1 MTTPN
6 GGFDLSNVD
15 MNGLLAQAQ
24 AMQAQLAQAQQ
35 QLESTTF
42 DGSAGGGLVKAVVTG
57 TGELTGLTI
66 APQTVDP
73 DDTDT
78 LADLVIAAV
87 HDASGKAAAAQQAMT
102 PKIPGMG
109 L

>member
-66 APQTVDP
+66 DPQTVDP

-102 PKIPGMG
+102 PRIPGMG

>member
-66 APQTVDP
+66 DPQTVDP

-78 LADLVIAAV
+78 PADLVIAAV

>member
-66 APQTVDP
+66 DPQTVDP

-87 HDASGKAAAAQQAMT
+87 HDDSGKAAAAQQAMT

>member
-66 APQTVDP
+66 DPQTVDP

-87 HDASGKAAAAQQAMT
+87 HDASGKAAAAQQAMA

>member
-66 APQTVDP
+66 DPQTVDP

-78 LADLVIAAV
+78 LVDLVIAAV

-102 PKIPGMG
+102 PRIPGMG

>member
-66 APQTVDP
+66 DPQTVDP

-78 LADLVIAAV
+78 LVDLVIAAV

-102 PKIPGMG
+102 PRIPGMG
-109 L
+109 P

>member
-42 DGSAGGGLVKAVVTG
+42 DGSA
-57 TGELTGLTI
+57 
-66 APQTVDP
+66 
-73 DDTDT
+73 
-78 LADLVIAAV
+78 ADSSKPSSPVPENSPGSRSTRRPSIPTTPTPWPTWSLLP
-87 HDASGKAAAAQQAMT
+87 SMT
-102 PKIPGMG
+102 PVARLRQPSRP
-109 L
+109 

>member
-42 DGSAGGGLVKAVVTG
+42 DGSAGGGLVKDVVTG

-66 APQTVDP
+66 DPQTVDP

>member
-42 DGSAGGGLVKAVVTG
+42 AGSAGGGLVKAVVTG

-66 APQTVDP
+66 DPQTVDP

-102 PKIPGMG
+102 PRIPGMG

>member
-42 DGSAGGGLVKAVVTG
+42 DGSAGGGLVKAVVPG

-66 APQTVDP
+66 DPQTVDP

>member
-42 DGSAGGGLVKAVVTG
+42 DGSAGGGLVKAVVTS

-66 APQTVDP
+66 DPQTVDP

>member
-6 GGFDLSNVD
+6 GGVDLSNVD
-15 MNGLLAQAQ
+15 RNGLLAQAQ

-66 APQTVDP
+66 DPQTVDP

>member
-66 APQTVDP
+66 DPQTVDS

>member
-66 APQTVDP
+66 DPQTVDP

-78 LADLVIAAV
+78 LVDLVIAAV

-102 PKIPGMG
+102 SRIPGMG

>member
-66 APQTVDP
+66 DPQTVDP

-102 PKIPGMG
+102 SRIPGMG

>member
-1 MTTPN
+1 MTTPH
-6 GGFDLSNVD
+6 GGFDLSHVD

-66 APQTVDP
+66 DPQTVDP

-78 LADLVIAAV
+78 LADLAA
-87 HDASGKAAAAQQAMT
+87 DMALGGIGAQ
-102 PKIPGMG
+102 G
-109 L
+109 

>member
-66 APQTVDP
+66 DPQTVDP

-78 LADLVIAAV
+78 LVDLVIAAV

>member
-35 QLESTTF
+35 QLESTIF

-66 APQTVDP
+66 DPQTVDP

>member
-15 MNGLLAQAQ
+15 MNGL
-24 AMQAQLAQAQQ
+24 LAQAQQ

-66 APQTVDP
+66 DPQTVDP

>member
-35 QLESTTF
+35 QLEATTF

-66 APQTVDP
+66 DPQTVDP

>member
-66 APQTVDP
+66 DPKTVDP

>member
-6 GGFDLSNVD
+6 GGFDLSNVN

-66 APQTVDP
+66 DPQTVDP

>member
-42 DGSAGGGLVKAVVTG
+42 DGSAGGGLVKAVTG

-66 APQTVDP
+66 DPQTVDP

>member
-66 APQTVDP
+66 DSQTVDP

>member
-42 DGSAGGGLVKAVVTG
+42 DGSAGGGLLKPRVTG
-57 TGELTGLTI
+57 PGELTGLTI
-66 APQTVDP
+66 DPQTVDP

>member
-24 AMQAQLAQAQQ
+24 AMQAQLAQAQR

-66 APQTVDP
+66 DPQTVDP

>member
-66 APQTVDP
+66 DPQTVDP
-73 DDTDT
+73 DDTDP

>member
-35 QLESTTF
+35 QLEFTTF

-66 APQTVDP
+66 DPQTVDP

>member
-66 APQTVDP
+66 YPQTVDP

>member
-57 TGELTGLTI
+57 TGALTGLTI
-66 APQTVDP
+66 DSQTVDP

>member
-24 AMQAQLAQAQQ
+24 AMQAQLTQAQQ

-66 APQTVDP
+66 DPQTVDP

>member
-66 APQTVDP
+66 DPQTVDP

-102 PKIPGMG
+102 PKMPGMG

>member
-1 MTTPN
+1 MTTTN

-66 APQTVDP
+66 DPQTVDP

>member
-57 TGELTGLTI
+57 TGELTELTI
-66 APQTVDP
+66 DPQTVDP

>member
-6 GGFDLSNVD
+6 GGFDLFNVD

-66 APQTVDP
+66 DPQTVDP

>member
-42 DGSAGGGLVKAVVTG
+42 DGSAGGGLVKAVVNG

-66 APQTVDP
+66 DPQTVDP

>member
-42 DGSAGGGLVKAVVTG
+42 DGSAGGCGSPAGHDTQDSGNGTLIVSVVSLG
-57 TGELTGLTI
+57 
-66 APQTVDP
+66 
-73 DDTDT
+73 
-78 LADLVIAAV
+78 V
-87 HDASGKAAAAQQAMT
+87 HGRHT
-102 PKIPGMG
+102 RHRT
-109 L
+109 

>member
-66 APQTVDP
+66 DPQTVDP

-87 HDASGKAAAAQQAMT
+87 HDARARLRQPSR
-102 PKIPGMG
+102 P
-109 L
+109 

>member
-42 DGSAGGGLVKAVVTG
+42 DGSAGG
-57 TGELTGLTI
+57 
-66 APQTVDP
+66 
-73 DDTDT
+73 
-78 LADLVIAAV
+78 
-87 HDASGKAAAAQQAMT
+87 KAAAAQQAMT